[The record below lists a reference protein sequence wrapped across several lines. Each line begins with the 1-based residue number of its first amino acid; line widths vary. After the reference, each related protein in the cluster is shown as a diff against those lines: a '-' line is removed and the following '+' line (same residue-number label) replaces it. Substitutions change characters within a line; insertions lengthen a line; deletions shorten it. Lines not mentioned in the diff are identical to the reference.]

1 MEKRTDYSTDDITV
15 IDDFLKPERYSK
27 LLNSVLSNSFHW
39 TVGPSLTD
47 NVRVMERKYDMQMVR
62 MFYRE
67 FEGPDMEIIKMIAP
81 LLSKLGLNSSK
92 LIRVK
97 ANLVPCK
104 HEHML
109 AGWHTDV
116 SPSKFGNSM
125 TAIYY
130 VNGTN
135 GSTHFRNGDIIEGKG
150 NRIVIFPS
158 SYEHSA
164 CYHTDHLARCVINFN
179 WFLDK

>member
-67 FEGPDMEIIKMIAP
+67 FEGPDKNFCEVPHTK
-81 LLSKLGLNSSK
+81 LSFQILFYD
-92 LIRVK
+92 
-97 ANLVPCK
+97 
-104 HEHML
+104 
-109 AGWHTDV
+109 HTFVQKEV
-116 SPSKFGNSM
+116 S
-125 TAIYY
+125 
-130 VNGTN
+130 
-135 GSTHFRNGDIIEGKG
+135 
-150 NRIVIFPS
+150 
-158 SYEHSA
+158 
-164 CYHTDHLARCVINFN
+164 
-179 WFLDK
+179 